1 MAVRYL
7 RRRRAAC
14 ADGRECRGRAL
25 QRTRDGTRPLAV
37 DAGVCLAVDA
47 GVFRAVDAGVF
58 IAADACV
65 HRHVR
70 GHVCRHMYR
79 HVHGHLCQ
87 VGWGD
92 IVMAYI
98 CARWTW
104 AIRTACRASS
114 CRRVSD
120 SRVVVMALYSYGP
133 I

>member
-37 DAGVCLAVDA
+37 DAGV
-47 GVFRAVDAGVF
+47 FIAVDAGVF
-58 IAADACV
+58 IAADAGV
-65 HRHVR
+65 HMHVR
-70 GHVCRHMYR
+70 GLVCRHMYL